1 MLYICPTPIGNLG
14 DITARVLDVLRQV
27 DIIAAEDT
35 RRTRRLLKHFG
46 IDKPLTSFFEHNEV
60 RRLPE
65 ILGRLKKGD
74 AIALVSDAGMPGI
87 CDPGYTLVRAALDE
101 NLPVEVLP
109 GPSAIETALVAS
121 GFPTDAFL
129 FVGYMPRKKNER
141 RRALAEIASQGR
153 TCVAF
158 ESPRRL
164 SRTLAEADTIS
175 ELGRIAVCRELT
187 KRYQEVRRGRASEL
201 IRQMP
206 DPVKG
211 EVVLVFEP
219 TKPDATEGAGIAQL
233 EHAIREL
240 LAEGLSTKR
249 VAELLSQ
256 LTGTPKSRVYE
267 LAIQLK
273 KGIRKV

>member
-14 DITARVLDVLRQV
+14 DITARVLEVLRQV

-141 RRALAEIASQGR
+141 RRALEDIASQGR

-219 TKPDATEGAGIAQL
+219 ANRNAAEGGGIAQL

-256 LTGTPKSRVYE
+256 LTGAPKSRVYE